1 MLKSTY
7 NTTPQSS
14 HPLITGALAG
24 LIAGGIAGRSDRF
37 LDRFVSKQQKR
48 RDKKVRKA
56 PGHEIAGPYFV
67 RKLTGKKRLS
77 RKQEQRAKQGFGL
90 AYGIM
95 WGLIYAAARKKAP
108 RLARWGGISFG
119 IPFFLACDGMMAPLL
134 GVSPSLRKIPWQP
147 NAKELG
153 NHLAWTAA
161 AEMVHRLAARYP
173 SKSSTTAR

>member
-1 MLKSTY
+1 MLESTH

-14 HPLITGALAG
+14 HPLLTGVVAG
-24 LIAGGIAGRSDRF
+24 LIAGGIAGQSDRL
-37 LDRFVSKQQKR
+37 LDRYVSKEQKR

-56 PGHEIAGPYFV
+56 PAHEMAGPYFV
-67 RKLTGKKRLS
+67 RKITGKRLS
-77 RKQEQRAKQGFGL
+77 RKQEQHAKQGFGL

-95 WGLIYAAARKKAP
+95 WGLIYAVARKKAP
-108 RLARWGGISFG
+108 ALARWGGIPFG

-161 AEMVHRLAARYP
+161 AETVHRLAARYP
-173 SKSSTTAR
+173 SKPSGTAR